1 MPRVNS
7 SPSRAHDGVSAEGDL
22 KRRLVGF
29 VADAPALDGG
39 VGKSFGVEVSLVPE
53 CGDDR
58 STDRNTRA
66 RCRRAARVG
75 LPGWRRAKRL
85 PE

>member
-1 MPRVNS
+1 MF
-7 SPSRAHDGVSAEGDL
+7 DGDSL
-22 KRRLVGF
+22 KRCLVGF
-29 VADAPALDGG
+29 VADALALDGK
-39 VGKSFGVEVSLVPE
+39 VEKSLGVEVCLVPE

-66 RCRRAARVG
+66 RCRRVVLVG
-75 LPGWRRAKRL
+75 LPGCRRAERL